1 MLLARVRNDAVL
13 TLIKQSGKHTK
24 LLPANDAS
32 AEGLA
37 TDSAG
42 ITRRYGWT
50 LFNLMRTAGLQA
62 APHIHDGWPVPGS
75 PLLVASSDATACGT
89 KTLY

>member
-42 ITRRYGWT
+42 KWGVWQHALGAAEAITGP
-50 LFNLMRTAGLQA
+50 AG
-62 APHIHDGWPVPGS
+62 
-75 PLLVASSDATACGT
+75 
-89 KTLY
+89 